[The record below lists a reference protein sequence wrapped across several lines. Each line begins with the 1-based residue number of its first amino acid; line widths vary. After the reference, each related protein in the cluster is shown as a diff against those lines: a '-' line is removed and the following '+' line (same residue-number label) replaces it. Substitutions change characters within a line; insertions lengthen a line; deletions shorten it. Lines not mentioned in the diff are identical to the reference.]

1 MNEHSFIFVP
11 EMRARDNKKELL
23 VKQKAIELFL
33 KEGFDGFSMQKLA
46 KACDISVGTLYIYY
60 KNKEDLIIQ
69 IAIEEGKRMTQ
80 ATMKGFSP
88 DMPFAE
94 GLKVQWENRASYWM
108 KNREACQFCEAIK
121 HSQYSESV
129 MNVIAEIFRPIMKK
143 FVENSIARNEL
154 QYLSFESY
162 WSVAFGPLYTLLK
175 FEQNGKSVGNRPY
188 KFSKTTMYQ
197 TLELVLKALKP

>member
-1 MNEHSFIFVP
+1 MNIHLYLYP
-11 EMRARDNKKELL
+11 KMRARNPKKELL

-33 KEGFDGFSMQKLA
+33 KVGFDGFSMQKLA

-69 IAIEEGKRMTQ
+69 IGIEEGKRMTQ
-80 ATMKGFSP
+80 ATMKNFSS

-94 GLKVQWENRASYWM
+94 GLKVQWENRAAYWM
-108 KNREACQFCEAIK
+108 KNKEASLFFENLK
-121 HSQYSESV
+121 HTPYGEIVLQEVSES
-129 MNVIAEIFRPIMKK
+129 FRPIMKK
-143 FVENSIARNEL
+143 FSENAIANKEL
-154 QYLSFESY
+154 HFLSFESY

-175 FEQNGKSVGNRPY
+175 FEQTGKSVGNRPY